1 MHVQVAFKQ
10 ELKEAYGIVFNS
22 LFGLNN
28 MPIKRYADYL
38 IRQGELQP
46 YMEVCILLVCTLST

>member
-1 MHVQVAFKQ
+1 MAYKQ

-38 IRQGELQP
+38 IRRGELQS
-46 YMEVCILLVCTLST
+46 YMEVCILAVCTLST